1 MKTIAIYNNKGGV
14 GKSTLALFI
23 ADFFSSITLPVHGR
37 RARTLLIDFDG
48 QASSSEALLGVER
61 VGACRQEGR
70 SLHHFLWEAANAK
83 KPDLSDYLV
92 QRPEGQTR
100 GKQIPLGE
108 MSVLLPDRQRL
119 IQLEQHCS
127 ISCAKKLAKRLRKA
141 AEPLFDVVLMDLP
154 ANIDERNTASLIGLL
169 AADEIL
175 IPTEPTRITQNAL
188 VDTFNMIHYVRGA
201 SGGPDGKGPVIA
213 GLLLNKTDRRTVQY
227 RRHNVELRELAAKN
241 GAPVFDAFLPAAPTL
256 ATASDDSITFAGLR
270 EKYHSYYP
278 NVRKVVLELAKRA
291 VERG

>member
-1 MKTIAIYNNKGGV
+1 MKSIAIYNNKGGV

-23 ADFFSSITLPVHGR
+23 ADFFSSITLPALGR
-37 RARTLLIDFDG
+37 RARTLLIDLDA

-61 VGACRQEGR
+61 VGACRQQGR
-70 SLHHFLWEAANAK
+70 TVHHFLWEAANAK
-83 KPDLSDYLV
+83 RPDLADYLV
-92 QRPEGQTR
+92 ERPKGETR

-108 MSVLLPDRQRL
+108 MSVLLPDRERL
-119 IQLEQHCS
+119 IRLEKHCS
-127 ISCAKKLAKRLRKA
+127 LACARKLSKRLRKA
-141 AEPLFDVVLMDLP
+141 TEGHFDVVLIDLP
-154 ANIDERNTASLIGLL
+154 ANIDERNTASLTGLL
-169 AADEIL
+169 ASDEIL

-201 SGGPDGKGPVIA
+201 AGGAKQKSPVIA
-213 GLLLNKTDRRTVQY
+213 GILLNKTDRRTTQY
-227 RRHNVELRELAAKN
+227 RRHNVELRELATKHE
-241 GAPVFDAFLPAAPTL
+241 APVFDAFLPAAPTL

-270 EKYHSYYP
+270 EKYDSYYP